1 MDNVIDINKKEVEK
15 PTYIIVVRI
24 GHNGSEQRTSFGFF
38 DSIDEA
44 DKFRETIYNDS
55 PYICDVVPF
64 NNKELYGESL

>member
-38 DSIDEA
+38 DSID
-44 DKFRETIYNDS
+44 
-55 PYICDVVPF
+55 
-64 NNKELYGESL
+64 